1 MQVSKR
7 NILARAAMLL
17 FIAVFGT
24 SGLWAEDV
32 TAEQAREEAMSFL
45 THRSTSPNGLRRAP
59 GVKPQLTLQG
69 KVSGLYVFNV
79 NANDGYVI
87 VSNDDRTLPVL
98 GFSDTGSF
106 DPDRMP
112 ENMKAWLQG
121 YADEIAWLQ
130 QHGSKA
136 SGPKKARGK
145 VGSHS
150 TDPVAPLLST
160 TWDQGEPYNDLCPI
174 VDDPKYGS
182 IKCATGCVATAMAQV
197 MKYHEWPYDE
207 TQSIPSYTSR
217 QYDTYMPT
225 LPAITFNWA
234 NMKDD
239 YSGSYNQDEATAV
252 ATLMQYCGCSVQ
264 MSYGPSSGSNT
275 NMVAYALKAY
285 FDYNSTVQF
294 ITRSAY
300 TYANWTDL
308 IYHEIANARPVVY
321 GGDSSTSGGHEFVCD
336 GYVFA
341 DETDYFHINWGWGGL
356 SDNYFV
362 LSVLNPDEQGIG
374 GNDSGEGFRHNQDA
388 VIGIQR
394 SIDDGTI
401 ADVPTRN
408 ISLYANSIT
417 VCTPIAVVGQPVRA
431 IINVHNYSEDEYD
444 ADIGIARMGEGEG
457 FNVEY
462 LNTAEVYIP
471 AGETKDCV
479 IEFVPTKAGTYNL
492 ISFFPSS
499 EHETIFDGEIKA
511 TVDVLEE
518 WNQTTNSVVPVYGIW
533 CDQYSQSQ
541 FIIAEAYMQGM
552 QDVFI
557 KGMTFYA
564 EQEDV
569 SWGAAEFDV
578 YLSEVSE
585 TTISELMDWNTLEKV
600 YAGKLSISGNKM
612 DISFDKAFHYHGG
625 NLLIGINQTVQGSFI
640 DCNWYGISA
649 YEASYGG
656 FWNDTEYTSQQNF
669 LPIVSFDL
677 MSASD
682 SQKPTD
688 LAVSDI
694 TSSSAVIS
702 WDGSAES
709 YNLRYT
715 TYTPG
720 TVVFTEDFENGLDA
734 QGWTVVRNGE
744 GNYWTDWQKESATGF
759 VGHKNHGG
767 KWGAMAR
774 DYNGNETVNV
784 DNWLIT
790 PQLAL
795 GGTLTCWM
803 YDMYFSAQCDI
814 YVCTAAFDPYNF
826 DESVFTK
833 VYEPV
838 NAYAEWTEQTVDL
851 SAYTGEMGYI
861 AFRHKG
867 DVLFI
872 DDVTITGP
880 IDLSDT
886 WTDVPNVTSPYTLG
900 GLAEDT
906 SYMVEVQAVQGNV
919 ASEWVGITF
928 TIPSSNPVPYNIT
941 ADLAAD
947 GATLTWEGT
956 GDFYIVRYRT
966 VGDTEAVFFD
976 DFENGLDQWTVYTE
990 GESSRPNGWNSQT
1003 SSNIATAYSGDHF
1016 AGAWSTNCNADNW
1029 LVTPQL
1035 TLGKELRFW
1044 VCVNKYNPDSYEVRL
1059 STTGNAITDFT
1070 EELQALAPAPDNG
1083 GWNEV
1088 VIDLSAYAGQTGYI
1102 AIRHACYDN
1111 NFLFVDDFGVYDYTI
1126 RTGDWEQMTA
1136 YDKTAT
1142 LSGFATNTG
1151 YEYQIQSIRESSESQ
1166 WSAIQDFALLT
1177 LANDEDNTSLI
1188 NAFNGKKA
1196 HVTLAGRT
1204 FYKDGNWNTIFLPFD
1219 IKYDDLASTPLAGAD
1234 FRSLT
1239 GNDYD
1244 GENTILKFSINLT
1257 LWYDDF
1263 EGNYPHIIKWESGS
1277 DIVNPE
1283 FANVTITSETDYTQ
1297 IYNHTSGIRVT
1308 FKGTYDPIT
1317 FANENKSILFVGA
1330 GNKLYWPLPGASIGA
1345 MRCYFEITGL
1355 TAGIKECIMDFGE
1368 SDPDGISEIS
1378 DNNES
1383 HDWYDLS
1390 GRKLAG
1396 KPTMKGIYV
1405 NNGRKVTIK

>member
-1 MQVSKR
+1 MNTRTFFSR
-7 NILARAAMLL
+7 TLMSLLLALLGMGAWAENVTTEQALNEAMGFLMSQKT
-17 FIAVFGT
+17 T
-24 SGLWAEDV
+24 SGK
-32 TAEQAREEAMSFL
+32 
-45 THRSTSPNGLRRAP
+45 PRRAP
-59 GVKPQLTLQG
+59 GTMPQLTLQG

-79 NANDGYVI
+79 DTDGGFVI
-87 VSNDDRTLPVL
+87 VSNDDRTIPIL
-98 GFSDTGSF
+98 GFSESGSF
-106 DPDRMP
+106 DPNNMP
-112 ENMKAWLQG
+112 DNMRAWLQG

-160 TWDQGEPYNDLCPI
+160 TWDQDAPYNNLCPTFS
-174 VDDPKYGS
+174 DDPYYGTGT
-182 IKCATGCVATAMAQV
+182 CATGCVATAMAQV

-207 TQSIPSYTSR
+207 TQSIPSYTS
-217 QYDTYMPT
+217 QSYNIDMPA
-225 LPAITFNWA
+225 LPAITFDWA

-541 FIIAEAYMQGM
+541 FIISEANMQGM
-552 QDVFI
+552 QDMFI

-569 SWGAAEFDV
+569 SWGAAEFDI
-578 YLSEVSE
+578 YMSEVSDA
-585 TTISELMDWNTLEKV
+585 TIDALMDWDTLEKV
-600 YAGKLSISGNKM
+600 YSGSLSIKGNRM
-612 DISFDKAFHYHGG
+612 EMTFDKAFAYHGG
-625 NLLIGINQTVQGSFI
+625 NLLIGINQTVQGSFT
-640 DCNWYGISA
+640 DSNWYGITA
-649 YEASYGG
+649 YDASFGG

-702 WDGSAES
+702 WDGSADS

-814 YVCTAAFDPYNF
+814 YVCTTAFDPYNF

-886 WTDVPNVTSPYTLG
+886 WTDVPNVTSPYTLE

-928 TIPSSNPVPYNIT
+928 TIPSYNPVPYNIT

-976 DFENGLDQWTVYTE
+976 DFENGLDQWTIYTE

-1003 SSNIATAYSGDHF
+1003 SSNMATALSGNHF
-1016 AGAWSTNCNADNW
+1016 ASAWSTGCNADNW

-1044 VCVNKYNPDSYEVRL
+1044 VYVNQYCPDSYEVRL

-1083 GWNEV
+1083 EWNEV
-1088 VIDLSAYAGQTGYI
+1088 FIDLSAFAGQTGYI
-1102 AIRHACYDN
+1102 AIRHACYDQ
-1111 NFLFVDDFGVYDYTI
+1111 NFLLIDDFGVYDYTT
-1126 RTGDWEQMTA
+1126 RTGDWEQMT
-1136 YDKTAT
+1136 
-1142 LSGFATNTG
+1142 
-1151 YEYQIQSIRESSESQ
+1151 Q
-1166 WSAIQDFALLT
+1166 
-1177 LANDEDNTSLI
+1177 
-1188 NAFNGKKA
+1188 
-1196 HVTLAGRT
+1196 
-1204 FYKDGNWNTIFLPFD
+1204 
-1219 IKYDDLASTPLAGAD
+1219 
-1234 FRSLT
+1234 
-1239 GNDYD
+1239 
-1244 GENTILKFSINLT
+1244 
-1257 LWYDDF
+1257 
-1263 EGNYPHIIKWESGS
+1263 PH
-1277 DIVNPE
+1277 
-1283 FANVTITSETDYTQ
+1283 
-1297 IYNHTSGIRVT
+1297 
-1308 FKGTYDPIT
+1308 
-1317 FANENKSILFVGA
+1317 
-1330 GNKLYWPLPGASIGA
+1330 
-1345 MRCYFEITGL
+1345 
-1355 TAGIKECIMDFGE
+1355 
-1368 SDPDGISEIS
+1368 
-1378 DNNES
+1378 
-1383 HDWYDLS
+1383 
-1390 GRKLAG
+1390 
-1396 KPTMKGIYV
+1396 
-1405 NNGRKVTIK
+1405 

>member
-1 MQVSKR
+1 MNTRTFFSR
-7 NILARAAMLL
+7 TLMSLLLAMLC
-17 FIAVFGT
+17 IGA
-24 SGLWAEDV
+24 WAENV
-32 TAEQAREEAMSFL
+32 TTEQALNEAMDFL
-45 THRSTSPNGLRRAP
+45 MSQKTTNGKPRRTQ
-59 GVKPQLTLQG
+59 GTMPQLTLQG

-79 NANDGYVI
+79 DTDGGFVI
-87 VSNDDRTLPVL
+87 VSNDDRTIPIL
-98 GFSDTGSF
+98 GFSESGSF
-106 DPDRMP
+106 DPNNMP
-112 ENMKAWLQG
+112 ENMRAWLQG

-130 QHGSKA
+130 QHDSKA

-160 TWDQGEPYNDLCPI
+160 TWDQDAPYNNLCPTFS
-174 VDDPKYGS
+174 DDPYYGTGT
-182 IKCATGCVATAMAQV
+182 CATGCVATAMAQV

-207 TQSIPSYTSR
+207 TQSIPSYTS
-217 QYDTYMPT
+217 QSYNIDMPA
-225 LPAITFNWA
+225 LPAITLDWA

-239 YSGSYNQDEATAV
+239 YSGSNTQDEETAV
-252 ATLMQYCGCSVQ
+252 ATLMLYCGCSVQ
-264 MSYGPSSGSNT
+264 MDYGPSSASYT
-275 NMVAYALKAY
+275 DMVAYALKDY
-285 FDYNSTVQF
+285 FDYNNSTVQCV
-294 ITRSAY
+294 RRAAY

-321 GGDSSTSGGHEFVCD
+321 GGDSSGGAGHEFVCD
-336 GYVFA
+336 GYMFA
-341 DETDYFHINWGWGGL
+341 DETDYFHINWGWSGL

-362 LSVLNPDEQGIG
+362 LSALDPNQQGIG
-374 GNDSGEGFRHNQDA
+374 GNDSGNGYNRDQDA

-401 ADVPTRN
+401 ADVPTRT
-408 ISLYANSIT
+408 ISLYASSIT

-431 IINVHNYSEDEYD
+431 ILNVHNSSEDEYD
-444 ADIGIARMGEGEG
+444 GEIGIARMGEGEG
-457 FNVEY
+457 FNVEF
-462 LNTAEVYIP
+462 LNTAVVYIP

-479 IEFVPTKAGTYNL
+479 IEFIPTKAGTYNL
-492 ISFFPSS
+492 ISFFPSL
-499 EHETIFDGEIKA
+499 EYGTTFDGEIRA
-511 TVDVLEE
+511 TIDVLEE
-518 WNQTTNSVVPVYGIW
+518 WNKTTNQVVPVYGLW

-552 QDVFI
+552 QDMFI

-569 SWGAAEFDV
+569 SWGDAEFDV

-585 TTISELMDWNTLEKV
+585 TTISELMDWSTLEKV
-600 YAGKLSISGNKM
+600 YAGKLSISGKKM
-612 DISFDKAFHYHGG
+612 DISFDNAFAYHGG
-625 NLLIGINQTVQGSFI
+625 NLLIGINQTVQGSYI
-640 DCNWYGISA
+640 DSNWYGIYA
-649 YEASYGG
+649 NEASYGG
-656 FWNDTEYTSQQNF
+656 FWNITENTSQQNF

-720 TVVFTEDFENGLDA
+720 TVLFNEDFENGLDA

-744 GNYWTDWQKESATGF
+744 GSLWTDWQKESATGF
-759 VGHKNHGG
+759 IGHKNHGG

-774 DYNGNETVNV
+774 DWDGETLNV

-803 YDMYFSAQCDI
+803 YDMYLSAQCDI
-814 YVCTAAFDPYNF
+814 YVCTTAFDPDYF

-838 NAYAEWTEQTVDL
+838 NAYGEWTEQTVDL
-851 SAYTGEMGYI
+851 SEYAGEMGYI

-867 DVLFI
+867 DVFFI
-872 DDVTITGP
+872 DDVTVTGP
-880 IDLSDT
+880 IDLSDA
-886 WTDVPNVTSPYTLG
+886 WTTVPDVTSPYTLG

-919 ASEWVGITF
+919 SSEWVSITF
-928 TIPSSNPVPYNIT
+928 TIPSYNPVPHNIT

-956 GDFYIVRYRT
+956 GDIYIVRYRT
-966 VGDTEAVFFD
+966 AGDTEAVFFD

-1003 SSNIATAYSGDHF
+1003 SSNIATAYSGNRF
-1016 AGAWSTNCNADNW
+1016 ASAWSTGCNADNW

-1044 VCVNKYNPDSYEVRL
+1044 VCVNQYSPDSYEVRL

-1070 EELQALAPAPDNG
+1070 EVLQALAPAPDNG

-1088 VIDLSAYAGQTGYI
+1088 VIDLSTYAGQTGYI
-1102 AIRHACYDN
+1102 AIHHVSNDN
-1111 NFLFVDDFGVYDYTI
+1111 NFLFVDDFGVYDYTT

-1204 FYKDGNWNTIFLPFD
+1204 FYKDGNWNTLFLPFD
-1219 IKYDDLASTPLAGAD
+1219 ILPEELDASPLAGAD
-1234 FRSLT
+1234 LQTFV
-1239 GNDYD
+1239 GNVYD
-1244 GENTILKFSINLT
+1244 GTKTKLNFS
-1257 LWYDDF
+1257 
-1263 EGNYPHIIKWESGS
+1263 GNIYYWGGFDAGYPHIIKWESGS

-1283 FANVTITSETDYTQ
+1283 FANVTITSEIEDTPS
-1297 IYNHTSGIRVT
+1297 YNHTSGIRVT
-1308 FKGTYDPIT
+1308 FKGTYAPVSFTD
-1317 FANENKSILFVGA
+1317 EDKSILFIGA
-1330 GNKLYWPLPGASIGA
+1330 GNKLNWPLAGAKIGA
-1345 MRCYFEITGL
+1345 MRCYFEIEGAE
-1355 TAGIKECIMDFGE
+1355 AGTKEFVTNLDDD
-1368 SDPDGISEIS
+1368 DPTGISLIPTLSKGEG
-1378 DNNES
+1378 E
-1383 HDWYDLS
+1383 WFDLS
-1390 GRKLAG
+1390 GRKLTG
-1396 KPTMKGIYV
+1396 KPATKGIYV
-1405 NNGRKVTIK
+1405 NRGRKVIVK